1 MPSFL
6 NSTID
11 TKIQVRLQVD
21 ASAVQRRLPGSWRVA
36 PSAEEVHRGTNL
48 MVIFSDVLLRQDA
61 DGFPSPD
68 AVNRFVGFLIPA
80 VDPQTGEKAVFMA
93 RIFSAHTAAVP
104 GRYRNSVLADVT
116 REQAVA
122 GTGLHAVCSE
132 RFALSHSGGG
142 TIELRLR
149 YHRGVPS
156 RMVWPT
162 TMRSAADPSIV
173 RVYRSDALLDVVRSL
188 PAGIDR
194 VEDYVLHVTVPE
206 LGDLF
211 DGSER
216 LISITVVPWFVRQE
230 YEPSGPSAS

>member
-21 ASAVQRRLPGSWRVA
+21 ASALQRRLPEPWRVA
-36 PSAEEVHRGTNL
+36 PSAEDVHRGTNL
-48 MVIFSDVLLRQDA
+48 MVIFSDVLLRQEA
-61 DGFPSPD
+61 DGSPSPD
-68 AVNRFVGFLIPA
+68 AVNRFVGFIIPA
-80 VDPQTGEKAVFMA
+80 VDPQTTERAVFMA
-93 RIFSAHTAAVP
+93 QIFSAHTAAVP
-104 GRYRNSVLADVT
+104 GRYRNSVLASVT

-122 GTGLHAVCSE
+122 GTDVDAVCSE
-132 RFALSHSGGG
+132 RFVLSQTGGG
-142 TIELRLR
+142 AVELRLR
-149 YHRGVPS
+149 YRRGIPS
-156 RMVWPT
+156 RVVWPT

-173 RVYRSDALLDVVRSL
+173 RVYRSDALIDVVRSL

-194 VEDYVLHVTVPE
+194 VEDYVLRVTVPE
-206 LGDLF
+206 FGDLF

-230 YEPSGPSAS
+230 YGPTGSSAS